1 MNERFLVIDAAADD
15 GCSEECGRCDLFPAP
30 FRRVGEATYCRFAE
44 VACADGEGVRLP
56 AGETV
61 RLLFVTAGAFA
72 LRGAGVR
79 ARVVKAGRCACLAV
93 DGAYELAAQGAARGI
108 VLSFV
113 QRIEFGDRDLYGAA
127 VAEVH
132 PAPVCDAVPVLEI
145 RSGIGTLLEGLF
157 PAPEL
162 AACDRYHKMKAAEL
176 FMLIKLLYT
185 SSEHAYFFQP
195 LVRPRDDFRSFVSNN
210 YERAGSVAEL
220 AALAGMSLSA
230 FKRRFAEHFEE
241 SVYRWMMH
249 RKALRIAAD
258 IRDGERS
265 THALMAK
272 YGFRHYT
279 QFSRFCKNFLHA
291 TPAQLIDA
299 AGRP

>member
-1 MNERFLVIDAAADD
+1 MN
-15 GCSEECGRCDLFPAP
+15 S
-30 FRRVGEATYCRFAE
+30 RRG
-44 VACADGEGVRLP
+44 GGP
-56 AGETV
+56 
-61 RLLFVTAGAFA
+61 
-72 LRGAGVR
+72 
-79 ARVVKAGRCACLAV
+79 
-93 DGAYELAAQGAARGI
+93 GI

-127 VAEVH
+127 AAEVH
-132 PAPVCDAVPVLEI
+132 PAPVCDAVPVLDI

-185 SSEHAYFFQP
+185 SSEHAYFFQS

-249 RKALRIAAD
+249 RKGAPHRRRYPRRRTQHACADGQIRIPPLYAVQPLLQELPACHPGAAD
-258 IRDGERS
+258 RCRGPS
-265 THALMAK
+265 LTGSSGL
-272 YGFRHYT
+272 
-279 QFSRFCKNFLHA
+279 SL
-291 TPAQLIDA
+291 
-299 AGRP
+299 